1 MAPVINTRVG
11 LAEDAGSMRGEPIT
25 FTNRQGIDVTGITWA
40 NALSVLRLIVALPCA
55 YSIWTGSWRVAA
67 MLFVVAVVTDVF
79 DGIVARRRGEVTT
92 FGGLLDHTIDALF
105 VTVTLAALAGLGIVP
120 VVLPPLAITSFVQYV
135 WDSKALSGA
144 PLRAS
149 VLGRWNGIGYYVV
162 VGTVVIRQALEL
174 TWPGQFVLSL
184 VAWALVV
191 STVVSMCDRAYA
203 LWRIRNG

>member
-1 MAPVINTRVG
+1 
-11 LAEDAGSMRGEPIT
+11 MRGEPIT

-67 MLFVVAVVTDVF
+67 TLFVVAVVTDVF
-79 DGIVARRRGEVTT
+79 DGIVARRRGEVTV

-105 VTVTLAALAGLGIVP
+105 VTFTLAALAGLGIVP
-120 VVLPPLAITSFVQYV
+120 VLLPPLAISSFVQYV

-162 VGTVVIRQALEL
+162 VGTVVIKQALEL
-174 TWPGQFVLSL
+174 TWPGQLLISSI
-184 VAWALVV
+184 AWAFVI
-191 STVVSMCDRAYA
+191 STLLSMGDRAYA
-203 LWRIRNG
+203 LWRVRRG

>member
-1 MAPVINTRVG
+1 
-11 LAEDAGSMRGEPIT
+11 
-25 FTNRQGIDVTGITWA
+25 
-40 NALSVLRLIVALPCA
+40 
-55 YSIWTGSWRVAA
+55 
-67 MLFVVAVVTDVF
+67 
-79 DGIVARRRGEVTT
+79 
-92 FGGLLDHTIDALF
+92 
-105 VTVTLAALAGLGIVP
+105 VP

>member
-1 MAPVINTRVG
+1 
-11 LAEDAGSMRGEPIT
+11 
-25 FTNRQGIDVTGITWA
+25 
-40 NALSVLRLIVALPCA
+40 LPCV

-105 VTVTLAALAGLGIVP
+105 VTVTLAALAGRGIVP